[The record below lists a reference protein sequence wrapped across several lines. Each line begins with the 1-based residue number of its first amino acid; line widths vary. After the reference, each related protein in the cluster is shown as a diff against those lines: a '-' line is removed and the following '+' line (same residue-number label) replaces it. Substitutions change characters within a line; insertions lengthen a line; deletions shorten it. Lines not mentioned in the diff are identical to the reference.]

1 MKMRN
6 IQNRINIIL
15 IATLLGLFS
24 VTAFGQSTGGAKT
37 VDGDQSDWNLTE
49 SYFADMYRAFKPDKV
64 VQSKLY
70 LHYDCAQELLYILVL
85 AEDGYPGLKYEDD
98 AWLDITDFN
107 GKEVTGGSGNDGTAP
122 DFSWLEEGFD
132 GDANH
137 VKGWEAVIALAPG
150 SYKLIAHLEVF
161 GDGAKQTSGTDK
173 KTDKDGI
180 VLTISCPD
188 EDIDIEVNKKAN
200 DYYPYQGSVVTF
212 TMEASNLSSSVDATS
227 IIIEEILPAG
237 LDYLSHSTT
246 GGTYNSASGLWTISE
261 LTAGATV
268 ELTLEARVT
277 TDEEVCNT
285 IAFISADQNDEFL
298 KNNKFTM
305 CLKPKNSDTDLG
317 VTKDVYN
324 AVPKVGEQ
332 SLFTIT
338 VTNMHNDMVVTGVE
352 ITDQLDANLALVE
365 AAPSIGTYNAGT
377 GIWSIASLN
386 PGQTATMLMTVT
398 VNGSADNFARL
409 TKLDQN
415 DINPDNDEAMASVT
429 VSGSSGGNDGGL
441 ESDGSL
447 ASLIAERNFSKGK
460 SDAKKAFNSS
470 ELMIG
475 FSESLAKQGI
485 IAPVSNL
492 KSVSDLVEYI
502 PENGPFGTRAY
513 ISTPG
518 DLLGISNAN
527 EVFSADYFDAD
538 NKRMA
543 AIMGLTTND
552 GEVYNHTKV
561 ICDRLTGAN
570 LEFVRYIQINEHPF
584 IISKLVQASG
594 DIDYAISFIVYDE
607 DNSWTIDNRWHK
619 EDYQVPQESEIF
631 NFQIWSATP
640 QSTVE
645 LMESV
650 ISMLGTKKSVTYK
663 NINQPDVPTII
674 VEKGNYASGSLI
686 LDILNPSGIG
696 YVKVKGS
703 LTRFE
708 NASRETFE
716 YTLQVNKGNDGRHQV
731 EIPSGYVFD
740 IDFSIGSADGGK
752 RDGLYFADGPW
763 SKDFDRDGAAIYEL
777 TREMHDGSSFAD
789 AYLLERN
796 VRMQGEVRTY
806 ASMFRMLKPG
816 NLPVDL
822 TQYKALVFEGSGS
835 GEIELVIAKSSIDN
849 WGEQYR
855 LRFSLSSDEKTY
867 SIDLSQLKSIASN
880 QPFSADDVQSITFTF
895 HGDGMNYSNFDIS
908 VKNLRFSEENTITPD
923 QTNLTDFGMN
933 VYPNPMQRNGFVEF
947 SLPTSGDTRIALY
960 NMAGQEVVEI
970 LNEELNEGNHRIPVY
985 AANADNGVYFLRMIF
1000 NHQVETKRVNLV
1012 R

>member
-1 MKMRN
+1 MRD

-15 IATLLGLFS
+15 IATLMGLFS
-24 VTAFGQSTGGAKT
+24 VTAFSQSTGGAKT

-70 LHYDCAQELLYILVL
+70 LHYDCSQELLYILVL

-98 AWLDITDFN
+98 AWLDITDFA
-107 GKEVTGGSGNDGTAP
+107 GKEVTGASGNDGTAP
-122 DFSWLEEGFD
+122 DFSWIGENFD
-132 GDANH
+132 DNPDH
-137 VKGWEAVIALAPG
+137 VMGWEAVISLAPG

-161 GDGAKQTSGTDK
+161 GDGENQTSGTDK
-173 KTDKDGI
+173 DTDKDGI
-180 VLTISCPD
+180 DLTISCPD
-188 EDIDIEVNKKAN
+188 EDVDIEVIKKAN

-212 TMEASNLSSSVDATS
+212 TMEASNLSSSVDATNV
-227 IIIEEILPAG
+227 IIEEILPAG
-237 LDYLSHSTT
+237 LEYVSHSTT
-246 GGTYNSASGLWTISE
+246 SGTYDPVSGIWSITE
-261 LTAGATV
+261 LTAGSTV
-268 ELTLEARVT
+268 ELTLEAQVT

-285 IAFISADQNDEFL
+285 IEFISADQNDEFL
-298 KNNKFTM
+298 KNNKYTM

-338 VTNMHNDMVVTGVE
+338 VTNMHNEMVATGIE
-352 ITDQLDANLALVE
+352 ITDQLDVNLVLVE
-365 AAPSIGTYNAGT
+365 ASPSIGTYDANT

-398 VNGSADNFARL
+398 VNGSADNFATL

-447 ASLIAERNFSKGK
+447 ANLIAERNFSKGK
-460 SDAKKAFNSS
+460 TDAKKTFNTP
-470 ELMIG
+470 ELMTG
-475 FSESLAKQGI
+475 FSESLAKAGVI
-485 IAPVSNL
+485 IPVSNF

-527 EVFSADYFDAD
+527 EVFSADYFDQD

-570 LEFVRYIQINEHPF
+570 LEFVRYIQINDHPF
-584 IISKLVQASG
+584 IINKLVQANG
-594 DIDYAISFIVYDE
+594 DIDYAVSFIVYDE

-619 EDYQVPQESEIF
+619 EDYQVPQEGEIF
-631 NFQIWSATP
+631 NFQVWSVTP

-650 ISMLGTKKSVTYK
+650 ISMLEENKKVTYK
-663 NINQPDVPTII
+663 NIDQPDVPTVI
-674 VEKGNYASGSLI
+674 VEKGSYASGSLI
-686 LDILNPSGIG
+686 LDISNPSDIDI
-696 YVKVKGS
+696 VKVKGS

-708 NASRETFE
+708 NADRETFE

-731 EIPSGYVFD
+731 EIPTGYVFD
-740 IDFSIGSADGGK
+740 VDFSIGSADGGK

-763 SKDFDRDGAAIYEL
+763 SKDFDRDGATIYEL

-796 VRMQGEVRTY
+796 VRMQGEVKTY
-806 ASMFRMLKPG
+806 ASLFRMLKPG

-822 TQYKALVFEGSGS
+822 TPYNELVFDGSGS
-835 GEIELVIAKSSIDN
+835 GEVELVITKASIDS
-849 WGEQYR
+849 WSEQYR
-855 LRFSLSSDEKTY
+855 LRFSLSAEEKTY
-867 SIDLSQLKSIASN
+867 RIDLSQLKSIASN
-880 QPFSADDVQSITFTF
+880 QSFSADDIQSVTFTL
-895 HGDGMNYSNFDIS
+895 HGDGMNYTNFDIS
-908 VKNLRFSEENTITPD
+908 VKNLRFSKGNSMIPG
-923 QTNLTDFGMN
+923 QTNLADFGMN
-933 VYPNPMQRNGFVEF
+933 VYPNPMQRDGIVEF
-947 SLPTSGDTRIALY
+947 NLPTRGDTQIALF
-960 NMAGQEVVEI
+960 NMAGQKVIEI
-970 LNEELNEGNHRIPVY
+970 LNEELNEGNHRIPVKT
-985 AANADNGVYFLRMIF
+985 AHADAGVYFLRMIF